1 MNWKILMTISI
12 RTALRKMRQDFV
24 MWWNKTIDYNYEI
37 LPYEPSLQSFSNK
50 SKKGVKLKVQR
61 VVKPSVSITDKEF
74 IYTNSAHT
82 NVAKTFQ
89 KFSTKTGVND
99 ANGLFN
105 DSDTNRI
112 KNENV
117 VRPML
122 GRKIRRVQ

>member
-12 RTALRKMRQDFV
+12 KMALRKMVQDFV
-24 MWWNKTIDYNYEI
+24 MWWSKTIDYNYEI
-37 LPYEPSLQSFSNK
+37 LPYQPSLKSFSNK

-74 IYTNSAHT
+74 IYTNSAQT

-89 KFSTKTGVND
+89 KFSKGVND
-99 ANGLFN
+99 VNGLLN
-105 DSDTNRI
+105 DTDSNRI
-112 KNENV
+112 KNEDV
-117 VRPML
+117 IKPML

>member
-1 MNWKILMTISI
+1 MTTSI
-12 RTALRKMRQDFV
+12 RMAIKKIWMDLMA
-24 MWWNKTIDYNYEI
+24 WWNRTINYDYEI
-37 LPYEPSLQSFSNK
+37 LPYQPSLKSFSNK

-74 IYTNSAHT
+74 NYVNSAQT

-117 VRPML
+117 IKPML
-122 GRKIRRVQ
+122 GKKIRRVQ

>member
-12 RTALRKMRQDFV
+12 KTALRKMGQDFV
-24 MWWNKTIDYNYEI
+24 MWWSKTIDYNYEI
-37 LPYEPSLQSFSNK
+37 LPYQPSLKSFSNK

-74 IYTNSAHT
+74 NYVNSAQT

-89 KFSTKTGVND
+89 KFSKGVND
-99 ANGLFN
+99 VNGLLN
-105 DSDTNRI
+105 DTDSNRI
-112 KNENV
+112 KNEDV
-117 VRPML
+117 IKPML

>member
-12 RTALRKMRQDFV
+12 KMALRKMGQDFV
-24 MWWNKTIDYNYEI
+24 MWWSKTIDYNYEI
-37 LPYEPSLQSFSNK
+37 LPYQPSLKSFSNK

-61 VVKPSVSITDKEF
+61 VVKPSISITDKEF
-74 IYTNSAHT
+74 IYTNSAQT

-122 GRKIRRVQ
+122 GRKVRRV

>member
-1 MNWKILMTISI
+1 MTISI
-12 RTALRKMRQDFV
+12 KMALRKMVQDFV
-24 MWWNKTIDYNYEI
+24 MWWSKTIDYNYEI
-37 LPYEPSLQSFSNK
+37 LPYQPSLKSFSNK

-105 DSDTNRI
+105 DSDSNRI
-112 KNENV
+112 KNEDAIK
-117 VRPML
+117 PML